1 MQANV
6 GKLDRA
12 VRIVLGAA
20 LIAWGLYAQNWWGLL
35 GVPLLISGLVGVCPL
50 YKLVGISTCRA
61 R

>member
-12 VRIVLGAA
+12 VRIVVGAV

-35 GVPLLISGLVGVCPL
+35 GVPLLISGFVGVCPL
-50 YKLVGISTCRA
+50 YKLVGINTCRTQ
-61 R
+61 